1 VNRLQ
6 GAILRS
12 HVTFLALVIPGAS
25 RRLPLP
31 RLLARFTPRGPSR
44 LYAGIEPGAIVDIV
58 RDRVS
63 RPWRMRGRRCLRH
76 GLLLFHFLRLAGRPA
91 RLHFCIF
98 NRMLGREQAHCWVTL
113 DGRAVS
119 DPPEA
124 DHVVILVHGG
134 EDLQPIDRA
143 A

>member
-1 VNRLQ
+1 MNRLQ
-6 GAILRS
+6 RAILRW
-12 HVTFLALVIPGAS
+12 HVTFLALVIPDAS

-31 RLLARFTPRGPSR
+31 CLLARFTPRRPSR
-44 LYAGIEPGAIVDIV
+44 LYAGVEAEAIVGIV
-58 RDRVS
+58 RDRVR

-91 RLHFCIF
+91 VLHFCVYKW
-98 NRMLGREQAHCWVTL
+98 RLGREQAHCWVTL

-119 DPPEA
+119 DSPEA
-124 DHVVILVHGG
+124 DHVVILVHG
-134 EDLQPIDRA
+134 EDNLPHAGRA